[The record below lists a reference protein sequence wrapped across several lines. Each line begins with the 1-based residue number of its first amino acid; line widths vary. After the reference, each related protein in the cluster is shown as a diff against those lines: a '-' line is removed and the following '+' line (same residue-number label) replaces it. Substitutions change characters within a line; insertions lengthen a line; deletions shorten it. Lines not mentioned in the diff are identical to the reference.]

1 MNAKTI
7 HIEGRDVAFQQ
18 EGEDTILRAGLRA
31 GLGFPHECN
40 AGGCGSCKFTPGEG
54 EIETLWADPPGLTAR
69 DRKKGLMLACQCRA
83 KSDLQIKVRLSAE
96 YEPRILPARRMA
108 RLAGIHGITHDLRE
122 FRFQAEGKAE
132 FLAGQY
138 AAIEIPGLGSPR
150 CYSMSNIANE
160 RGEWH
165 FQIRRLPGGKGTG
178 LLFEELKEGDEV
190 EIDGPYGLAWLR
202 EDSPRSIVCV
212 AGGSGLA
219 PMVSIARGASAAGLL
234 KTRELHYFYGARS
247 PRDICGESFLRE
259 LPEFG
264 SRIHFYPAV
273 SSPEQELGAGW
284 NGETGYI
291 HDAVERRLANRLDS
305 FEFYFAGPP
314 PMTRALQEMLMVK
327 NRVPF
332 GQVHFDRFF

>member
-54 EIETLWADPPGLTAR
+54 EIETLWADPPGLTAVTGKR
-69 DRKKGLMLACQCRA
+69 DLCWPASAAPNRTCGSRSACPRSMSRA
-83 KSDLQIKVRLSAE
+83 FCQRGEWRNFAS
-96 YEPRILPARRMA
+96 
-108 RLAGIHGITHDLRE
+108 IHGITHDLRE
-122 FRFQAEGKAE
+122 FRFQAEGAAE

-138 AAIEIPGLGSPR
+138 AAIEFPGLGSSR

-190 EIDGPYGLAWLR
+190 EIDGPYGLAWLK

-264 SRIHFYPAV
+264 SRFHFYPAV
-273 SSPEQELGAGW
+273 SSPEQEPGAGW

-291 HDAVERRLANRLDS
+291 HDAVERRLANNLDN
-305 FEFYFAGPP
+305 FEFYFSGPP
-314 PMTRALQEMLMVK
+314 PMTRALQEMLMV
-327 NRVPF
+327 NMGAVRT
-332 GQVHFDRFF
+332 GSLR